1 VTSGPSD
8 EDVAAFKAHVRRQSE
23 RAGASTER
31 STPVAR
37 VRDNTASVKNF
48 NSQDYSVGSSFP
60 TSRNPQ
66 MGFRQSVISC
76 FRQYISASGRA
87 TRAEYWW
94 FFLFTALVYVVI
106 LGIGL
111 LGVMAGGASWADLS
125 ITLVV
130 ISSFILLPPTIS
142 VLIRRL
148 HDAGH
153 SGWWWLLTFV
163 PVGGIVL
170 LVIVLQPSKV
180 LPQKLKAEPSPPP
193 QTGAVRAKRRFCIEC
208 GRELEGDNPKFCAN
222 CGASTK

>member
-1 VTSGPSD
+1 MTSGPSD

-23 RAGASTER
+23 RVGSSTER
-31 STPVAR
+31 TTAVSR
-37 VRDNTASVKNF
+37 VRDNAASVKNF
-48 NSQDYSVGSSFP
+48 NSQDYSVGSLSQTP
-60 TSRNPQ
+60 SNPQ
-66 MGFRQSVISC
+66 MGFRHSIISC

-94 FFLFTALVYVVI
+94 FFLFTSLVYIVI

-111 LGVMAGGASWADLS
+111 LGAMAGGASWSNLS

-130 ISSFILLPPTIS
+130 ISLFVLLPPTIS

-153 SGWWWLLTFV
+153 SGWWWLLSFV
-163 PVGGIVL
+163 PFGGFVL
-170 LVIVLQPSKV
+170 LVNVLQPSKV
-180 LPQKLKAEPSPPP
+180 PSQKLQAQPSPPP
-193 QTGAVRAKRRFCIEC
+193 QTDAFQAKRRFCIEC